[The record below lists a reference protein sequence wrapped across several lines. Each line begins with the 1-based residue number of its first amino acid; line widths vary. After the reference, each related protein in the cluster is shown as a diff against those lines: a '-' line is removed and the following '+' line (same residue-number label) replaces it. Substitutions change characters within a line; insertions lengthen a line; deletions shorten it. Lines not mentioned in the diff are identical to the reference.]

1 MDAALAIA
9 LTALVVASATLFI
22 AWQQLRTA
30 RESRGRSLDVGCWP
44 RGQHFADGEVTLA
57 VRVLGQ
63 RVRARVLRRRHRTH
77 CRQHRQGPGTT
88 VGKALLAW
96 TTPTNR

>member
-44 RGQHFADGEVTLA
+44 RGQHFADGEVT
-57 VRVLGQ
+57 
-63 RVRARVLRRRHRTH
+63 RRFG
-77 CRQHRQGPGTT
+77 CSVSVSGPGQFADVTGHIADNT
-88 VGKALLAW
+88 GKVRERLWEKLLAW